1 MARKSYP
8 NLPMTLTA
16 FKQEISALNSAI
28 RKMFGS
34 DVFHH
39 AEFAYR
45 DSPDDREDR
54 HNVLRE
60 QLDPSY
66 RAECDLF
73 DKYPA
78 DAECMKTLDMH
89 GPVILDLYVYEKSHW
104 DGGCGDLLTNVY
116 AYFKNGKLI
125 GVAEFDSPNNASLL
139 EAVQQP

>member
-8 NLPMTLTA
+8 NLPMTPTA
-16 FKQEISALNSAI
+16 FKKEIAALNSAI
-28 RKMFGS
+28 WEMFGS

-60 QLDPSY
+60 QLDPAY
-66 RAECDLF
+66 HAQCDLF
-73 DKYPA
+73 DKYKA
-78 DAECMKTLDMH
+78 DAENMKDLDMH
-89 GPVILDLYVYEKSHW
+89 GPVILDLYVYENIGYG
-104 DGGCGDLLTNVY
+104 DYDLLTNVY

-139 EAVQQP
+139 EAVQRP

>member
-16 FKQEISALNSAI
+16 FKQEIFALNSAI

-60 QLDPSY
+60 QLDPAY

-73 DKYPA
+73 DKYKA
-78 DAECMKTLDMH
+78 DSENMKDLDMR
-89 GPVILDLYVYEKSHW
+89 GPVVLDLYVYENIGYG
-104 DGGCGDLLTNVY
+104 DCDLLTNVY